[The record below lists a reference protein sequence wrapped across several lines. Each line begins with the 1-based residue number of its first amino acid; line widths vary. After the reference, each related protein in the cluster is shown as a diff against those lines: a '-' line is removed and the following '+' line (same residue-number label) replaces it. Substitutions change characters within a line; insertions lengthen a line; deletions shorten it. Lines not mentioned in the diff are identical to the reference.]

1 MSHRIAIQLCRENAV
16 GASELSRWELDP
28 ECLDTETCTH
38 VLNRMTT

>member
-28 ECLDTETCTH
+28 ECL
-38 VLNRMTT
+38 RMFTGAVR